1 MAREFT
7 ASEKRTIRAAVLLV
21 GAYLL
26 LLYGFKAWRGLEDKR
41 AEYAALA
48 TEASAVK
55 EQLLTEKFKGERLK
69 KLKNELRIDLGS
81 LREET
86 IVGEARGAIQSAA
99 QASGVQIVTSKET
112 PGRAAGKELAS
123 FQIEAVGP
131 LPAAIQLLRSLR
143 STGYPVVVDRVHFQ
157 RTGMQPGHVKLSLA
171 AAVLSFKEWKPA
183 GQGGAG

>member
-1 MAREFT
+1 MARELT

-26 LLYGFKAWRGLEDKR
+26 LLYGFKAWRWLEEKR
-41 AEYAALA
+41 AGYSALA
-48 TEASAVK
+48 TEASSVK
-55 EQLLTEKFKGERLK
+55 ERLLTERFKGERLK
-69 KLKNELRIDLGS
+69 KLKDELRIDLAS

-86 IVGEARGAIQSAA
+86 IVGEARGAIQAAA
-99 QASGVQIVTSKET
+99 QASGVQIVASKES
-112 PGRAAGKELAS
+112 PGRATGKDLAS

-131 LPAAIQLLRSLR
+131 LPATVQLLKNLR

-157 RTGMQPGHVKLSLA
+157 RAGMQPGQVKLSLA